1 MVKRINKKLK
11 ESKLK
16 ENANN
21 IKIFADTCYI
31 EAYEDGYET
40 GEGEYI
46 EEWTESLSGEYNN
59 LQELIDELH
68 DINDIY
74 SNDLNNYVFID
85 GRLSSDTTTNSEYE
99 EPTQNELNKFK
110 NSEINLCV
118 LHIDVPLEVGM
129 KPHRMTEEEAENYGL
144 SVY

>member
-46 EEWTESLSGEYNN
+46 EE
-59 LQELIDELH
+59 
-68 DINDIY
+68 
-74 SNDLNNYVFID
+74 
-85 GRLSSDTTTNSEYE
+85 
-99 EPTQNELNKFK
+99 
-110 NSEINLCV
+110 
-118 LHIDVPLEVGM
+118 
-129 KPHRMTEEEAENYGL
+129 
-144 SVY
+144 